1 MLAIPDE
8 TDAEL
13 YESYVLA
20 RFVRTPP
27 DYGTSGD
34 FDQRSAQPSG
44 SVQQYAKQISGL
56 HPPCPNAKRIQMRI
70 SSAVINTVKT
80 VV

>member
-13 YESYVLA
+13 YEIYVLA
-20 RFVRTPP
+20 RLVRTPP

-44 SVQQYAKQISGL
+44 SVQQYAK
-56 HPPCPNAKRIQMRI
+56 
-70 SSAVINTVKT
+70 
-80 VV
+80 